1 MASSCDN
8 KESALPQADILRD
21 APLVVRLQKVIDDFH
36 VKHPSHEGP
45 VVYALHTGHARL
57 HEEIFAQVTWPHED
71 SHVFLM
77 SDHKQILWSLN
88 HPFFVFQN
96 HPTHLRAPDTHRL
109 ALEKTRAAR
118 RAWRDRF
125 QHEEKTLLLAFA
137 RKLDAVAQSLSSFYA
152 TSTPTYTGKISLLDK
167 ARRNVSFISNLD
179 AGGAE
184 RQAMLMFNGM
194 VAAKSDEGTDFH
206 TLSYLPGGKPPLE
219 QFFGPSLNV
228 TAAALHDITTVDIV
242 RAPYLVA
249 EALGKP
255 YSWGADV
262 EAQLL
267 RRLGNVEPGLVNI
280 IARFFWALVPLR
292 PRVVFCWQDYMNTI
306 GGLAACLAG
315 AEKVVLGG
323 RNVAPDVMGFKQSF
337 FKEFYQTLLS
347 DPRVEMRCNA
357 HAGAA
362 SYAQWLEVP
371 TDQIKVVHNA
381 FVPPTTP
388 QEAAD
393 PLGILQSKNSK
404 PPIIIG
410 VFKLR
415 SEKDPELFLDTVSLV
430 QKSLP
435 DLRVFHLGD
444 GPLFEDFKASVRKR
458 NLTGVVT
465 VLGLRNDV
473 SKWMQQGDIMLHTA
487 LTEGLPNV
495 FLEAQYAGLPIVTT
509 KAGGT
514 AEAMIPGITGDELTQ
529 RDPHVLAERVLM
541 RLSDKTWRDNARSA
555 GPEFVQR
562 EFSFDKILAQ
572 TMSGLDL

>member
-1 MASSCDN
+1 MTASN
-8 KESALPQADILRD
+8 ELKESALPRADILRN
-21 APLVVRLQKVIDDFH
+21 APLAIRLQKVIDDFH
-36 VKHPSHEGP
+36 AKHPRHEGP
-45 VVYALHTGHARL
+45 VVYALHTGYARL
-57 HEEIFAQVTWPHED
+57 AEEVFAHVTWLHED

-77 SDHKQILWSLN
+77 SDHKQILWSLG

-96 HPTHLRAPDTHRL
+96 HPTHLRPPDTHRL
-109 ALEKTRAAR
+109 ALEKTRPAR
-118 RAWRDRF
+118 KAWRDRF
-125 QHEEKTLLLAFA
+125 QTWPLIFDRQFDALAQRF
-137 RKLDAVAQSLSSFYA
+137 SSFGFE
-152 TSTPTYTGKISLLDK
+152 STPPQTGRIPTLDK
-167 ARRNVSFISNLD
+167 ASQTVTFISNLD

-194 VAAKSDEGTDFH
+194 VAAKSGEGTDFH
-206 TLSYLPGGKPPLE
+206 VLSYLPGGKPPLE

-228 TAAALHDITTVDIV
+228 SAAALHDITTVDIV

-267 RRLGNVEPGLVNI
+267 RRLGDVEPGLMNI
-280 IARFFWALVPLR
+280 IARFFWMLVPLR
-292 PRVVFCWQDYMNTI
+292 PRVVFCWQDYMNTV

-315 AEKVVLGG
+315 AEKVILGG
-323 RNVAPDVMGFKQSF
+323 RNVAPDAMGFQQPF
-337 FKEFYQTLLS
+337 FKEFYQSLLN

-357 HAGAA
+357 HAGAT
-362 SYAQWLEVP
+362 SYADWLGVP
-371 TDQIKVVHNA
+371 TDHIKVVHNA
-381 FVPPTTP
+381 FVPPAMT
-388 QEAAD
+388 QETAD
-393 PLGILQSKNSK
+393 LSLSLQSKKPK
-404 PPIIIG
+404 PPTIIG

-415 SEKDPELFLDTVSLV
+415 PEKDPELFLDTVSLV
-430 QKSLP
+430 QESVP

-458 NLTGVVT
+458 NLTNFVT
-465 VLGLRNDV
+465 VLGLRDDV
-473 SKWMQQGDIMLHTA
+473 SEWMQQSDIMLHTA

-555 GPEFVQR
+555 GPKFVQR